1 MLHGD
6 GESTKINYP
15 KINLVVHNNI
25 VHGGGDA
32 QHFNTFGNQPIRYL
46 FCKNICNSPPLKIKI
61 YKKPT
66 YLSSNLQDKPKLN

>member
-1 MLHGD
+1 M
-6 GESTKINYP
+6 
-15 KINLVVHNNI
+15 
-25 VHGGGDA
+25 GGGNA